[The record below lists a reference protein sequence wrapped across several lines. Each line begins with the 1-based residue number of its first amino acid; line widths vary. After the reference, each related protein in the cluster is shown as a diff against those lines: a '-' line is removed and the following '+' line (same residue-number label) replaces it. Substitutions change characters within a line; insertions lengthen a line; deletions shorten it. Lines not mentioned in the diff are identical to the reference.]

1 VIDIEVSMVD
11 TVLVTGVS
19 GFIGGH
25 IAAELLRRGYAVRG
39 SVRSKTRAA
48 GVRAAMA
55 EAGADDALLEIR
67 QLDLLSDEGWSA
79 AAAGCRFVLHVASPF
94 VTAKPKDPADLI
106 RPAVQGTTRAVN
118 AALDAGA
125 ERVVV
130 TSALAA
136 VQFAPAR
143 RDHVFTASDWTESDG
158 RGLNAY
164 TLSKVR
170 AERAAWE
177 IAGRRG
183 VRDRLAVIN
192 PGAVIGPLL
201 DDDPGTSV
209 SAIQQIMAG
218 ALPMI
223 PDLRLPWVHVRD
235 IADAHIE
242 AMTSASAGA
251 NRTIVATDPSS
262 LIDVAAVLR
271 QRLPEASGKMPARAM
286 PTWFTW
292 VASVFE
298 PQLRDN
304 RWLIG
309 AHQRFDHGP
318 AEALLGRPL
327 RPIPDTIEETG
338 RSLIERGLV

>member
-1 VIDIEVSMVD
+1 MAD

-39 SVRSKTRAA
+39 SVRSPARAA
-48 GVRAAMA
+48 DVRAAMA
-55 EAGADDALLEIR
+55 KAGADDALLEIR

-79 AAAGCRFVLHVASPF
+79 AVSGCRFMLHVASPF
-94 VTAKPKDPADLI
+94 VLAKPKDPDDII
-106 RPAVQGTTRAVN
+106 RPAVEGTRRAVE
-118 AALDAGA
+118 AALDAGV
-125 ERVVV
+125 ERVVI
-130 TSALAA
+130 TSALAT
-136 VQFAPAR
+136 VQFASAAK
-143 RDHVFTASDWTESDG
+143 DHVFTASDWTESDG

-177 IAGRRG
+177 IVEARG
-183 VRDRLAVIN
+183 MRDKLAVIN

-201 DDDPGTSV
+201 AGDPGTSV

-218 ALPMI
+218 TLPMI

-242 AMTSASAGA
+242 AMTSAPAGA
-251 NRTIVATDPSS
+251 NRTIVATDPLS

-292 VASVFE
+292 VASAFE

-309 AHQRFDHGP
+309 ARQRFDHGP